1 MYEGFAF
8 DFIFSIQDIF
18 FGGKFRRS
26 EGLNT
31 SIIAK
36 LKQNHKFNII
46 LKLKRFN
53 MTPSLS

>member
-1 MYEGFAF
+1 MKGPPLTSYFFPAE
-8 DFIFSIQDIF
+8 DFSFSEQL
-18 FGGKFRRS
+18 RTS
-26 EGLNT
+26 EGLKA